1 MSPLLLLVTYTQL
14 TLFHVSSQIFAENIG
29 TGAPP
34 LVWNGYNMI
43 EFPVDTRSGPPVN
56 DAPSPF
62 DSNPIQFS
70 TPVFVKQPQTWSH
83 EYDGSVYDTV
93 GSSKVTL
100 TFPVGTSAFIF
111 YMEPK
116 MGVQPMTVTYND
128 GPEFMATVDT
138 TGGTTGFAASGAML
152 TTVKIEGAL
161 LFFGEFLISTG
172 TQTPTNYPTMPTKVP
187 TNPTNH
193 PTNHPTIHPTNHPT
207 THPTNH
213 PT

>member
-43 EFPVDTRSGPPVN
+43 EFPDPSSTGPVTVV
-56 DAPSPF
+56 PSPF
-62 DSNPIQFS
+62 GAVTFDI
-70 TPVFVKQPQTWSH
+70 TVVYT
-83 EYDGSVYDTV
+83 GSVYDTG

-111 YMEPK
+111 YMAPK
-116 MGVQPMTVTYND
+116 TAPKEMTVTYDD
-128 GPEFMATVDT
+128 GTQFTQIVNT
-138 TGGTTGFAASGAML
+138 NGGALTTGFAASGAM
-152 TTVKIEGAL
+152 TVTIEGGT
-161 LFFGEFLISTG
+161 FIFGEFLISTG

>member
-43 EFPVDTRSGPPVN
+43 EFPVDTRINQPVG

-62 DSNPIQFS
+62 AANPVTFDINY
-70 TPVFVKQPQTWSH
+70 FVRQPQTWSH

-116 MGVQPMTVTYND
+116 MGPNQMVTYDD
-128 GPEFMATVDT
+128 GTQLIVDP
-138 TGGTTGFAASGAML
+138 TGGTTGFAASGA
-152 TTVKIEGAL
+152 TSVTIETGGG
-161 LFFGEFLISTG
+161 FNFGEF
-172 TQTPTNYPTMPTKVP
+172 
-187 TNPTNH
+187 
-193 PTNHPTIHPTNHPT
+193 
-207 THPTNH
+207 
-213 PT
+213 